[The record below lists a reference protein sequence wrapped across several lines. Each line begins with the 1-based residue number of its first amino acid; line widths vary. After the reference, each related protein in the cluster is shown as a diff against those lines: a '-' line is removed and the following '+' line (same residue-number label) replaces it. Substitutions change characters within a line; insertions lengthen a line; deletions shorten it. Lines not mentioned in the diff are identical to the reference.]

1 MSIVITSKL
10 IGVTPKFSRRRRDP
24 LAHLK
29 RIKGETNRLRSV
41 AIVEGITEALLELVS
56 VDLGLFSKTVARK
69 TGKLRKAVFKAVK
82 EVVGRITQHR
92 GKTVI
97 NWQDIVAGILSRDT
111 QEYFIYHIRGRG
123 FYKNPSVK
131 GTFPIRFSR
140 FKPMARN
147 KLRRTIDKK
156 LIKFGIQDRVSF
168 TV

>member
-24 LAHLK
+24 LASLK

-41 AIVEGITEALLELVS
+41 AIVEGITDALLELVS
-56 VDLGLFSKTVARK
+56 VDIGMFSKTVARK
-69 TGKLRKAVFKAVK
+69 TGKLRKAVFNAVK

-97 NWQDIVAGILSRDT
+97 NWQDIISGILSRDK
-111 QEYFIYHIRGRG
+111 EAYFIYHITTRG
-123 FYKNPSVK
+123 FYVNPTVK

-147 KLRRTIDKK
+147 NIRRTID
-156 LIKFGIQDRVSF
+156 
-168 TV
+168 

>member
-1 MSIVITSKL
+1 MSIVITSEL
-10 IGVTPKFSRRRRDP
+10 IGKPPKFSRRRKDP
-24 LAHLK
+24 LASLK
-29 RIKGETNRLRSV
+29 RIKGETNRLRSI

-69 TGKLRKAVFKAVK
+69 TGKLRRAVFKAVK

-97 NWQDIVAGILSRDT
+97 NWQDIIAGILSRDK

-123 FYKNPSVK
+123 FYQNPSVK
-131 GTFPIRFSR
+131 GAFPIRFSR
-140 FKPMARN
+140 FKPMARR
-147 KLRRTIDKK
+147 KLRRTIDAK